1 MATAD
6 RCDSGVPLPTSLT
19 LGDLLPGERARVT
32 AVLGDGPLAQRI
44 MQLGV
49 LTGVEVE
56 LVRRAPA
63 GDPIELRLLGYALS
77 LRAAEARTVTV
88 ERLQ

>member
-1 MATAD
+1 MHWQSTPA
-6 RCDSGVPLPTSLT
+6 LLT
-19 LGDLLPGERARVT
+19 PHSA
-32 AVLGDGPLAQRI
+32 AVLGDGPLAQRM
-44 MQLGV
+44 MQLGL

-63 GDPIELRLLGYALS
+63 GDPIELRLMGYALS

-88 ERLQ
+88 ERLR